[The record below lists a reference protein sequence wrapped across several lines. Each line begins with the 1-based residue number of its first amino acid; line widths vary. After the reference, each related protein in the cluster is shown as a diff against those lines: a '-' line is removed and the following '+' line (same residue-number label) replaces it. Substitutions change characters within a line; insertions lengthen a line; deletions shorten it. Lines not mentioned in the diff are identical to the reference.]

1 MTKLKIFP
9 DMLYRIGGDSFD
21 IIKSLEYTVSKKEYT
36 KIKELSSELNTSINE
51 INNELYVIISA
62 STDKNLQNKLL
73 NLKRDIFNR
82 RDVKSIDPEIQKKIN
97 ASLLEKINLYSGLK
111 DAIKAAEE
119 ILNLSC
125 DNEINELRN
134 KIRELSK
141 NEVLNLG
148 LNLSSHSFSERLSKY
163 AESTEIN
170 KETLKTELS
179 LIKYLTRISTKTSPF
194 SYFTSTGLSTLQ
206 NDKDIEKTSIRG
218 IERTNILRINN
229 YLFKALKE
237 LIFRNPDI
245 KKVLLIHI
253 NPFLEEKNG
262 NFEYIVNRNNI
273 ETIQKLSVSPELQYI
288 VEFLTGQEEITYEEI
303 INSLLDEDSTNEEFT
318 EVSKY
323 IDKLVEF
330 GIIELDYAASGL
342 DPYWY
347 KKLWLYFSRKEFR
360 YKEELVSLLAKL
372 DETVNSFNNLN
383 ADSRK
388 IIIQDIFSLIE
399 STLKKIYIDT
409 VKDGP
414 DLSEDK
420 TEEKIE
426 KDFYKIFDLKAERIF
441 YEDTK
446 TDLNIPFSEN
456 EVHDLIEPYTKLIE
470 LMNNFELFMQ
480 DTDLMKYYFTNKLT
494 KEGSINFLDFYTS
507 FSEELKKPLDL
518 FINAK
523 MKEYNGIPENK
534 NFFKEFLVNYNNEN
548 NYDDYFIEKVEKRN
562 RENNLFLKNIAA
574 KYKSDDISNVPEIN
588 LRISEIEEIYKQS
601 YSPDILIPKESYVS
615 YSAFM
620 QFFKKDGKLKAVLN
634 QVLPGYGKF
643 FSRFLHL
650 FDTNL
655 TKAIISENDKLLKDT
670 DLFAENADASFFN
683 GNIHEPILNY
693 EINAPGSHNQLNNES
708 QINIKRLI
716 LKYDETKEELI
727 LLDSSLGRR
736 IFVLDLGFLN
746 LLFRSQMYIMLDK
759 FSKYKYVSHI
769 WLTEHL
775 KKMYM
780 MENKVSIIPRITL
793 EDKLVLQRKQWF
805 IPKKDFPQVHAKDG
819 TSLFLTLNKWKQQY
833 GIPDEI
839 FVQSSDRT
847 QVNQKNLRANLKS
860 NIDDLK
866 PQYISFNNPF
876 TLNLL
881 VSLINKADKYLTFEE
896 MLPGSSELQLIEENP
911 FVIEHLMQ
919 WNIYE

>member
-9 DMLYRIGGDSFD
+9 NMLYRIGGDSFD
-21 IIKSLEYTVSKKEYT
+21 IIKPLEYTVSREEYN
-36 KIKELSSELNTSINE
+36 KIKELSAQLDTIIDRIND
-51 INNELYVIISA
+51 ELYSLISA
-62 STDKNLQNKLL
+62 SNDKVIQNKLL
-73 NLKRDIFNR
+73 NLKRDIFNK
-82 RDVKSIDPEIQKKIN
+82 RDIKEIDSAVKDKLDTSV
-97 ASLLEKINLYSGLK
+97 LEKINLYSGLK
-111 DAIKAAEE
+111 DKISIAEKS
-119 ILNLSC
+119 LKLSC
-125 DNEINELRN
+125 ENEIHGLRKNLKKLCGNET
-134 KIRELSK
+134 
-141 NEVLNLG
+141 LNLG
-148 LNLSSHSFSERLSKY
+148 LNLSSHSFSERLNKY
-163 AESTEIN
+163 IQLIEIN

-206 NDKDIEKTSIRG
+206 NNKVTEDIDITG
-218 IERTNILRINN
+218 TERINTLRINN

-237 LIFRNPDI
+237 LIFRTPEI

-288 VEFLTGQEEITYEEI
+288 VEFLTGKKEITYEEI
-303 INSLLDEDSTNEEFT
+303 INSLLDEDSTNEEIL
-318 EVSKY
+318 EVSMY

-347 KKLWLYFSRKEFR
+347 KKLWLYFSQKEFK
-360 YKEELVSLLAKL
+360 YKEELVSLLSKL

-383 ADSRK
+383 YQSRE
-388 IIIQDIFSLIE
+388 IIIKDVFSLIE
-399 STLKKIYIDT
+399 NTLKKIYIET
-409 VKDGP
+409 AKAGQE
-414 DLSEDK
+414 LSGEEAD
-420 TEEKIE
+420 EKIE

-446 TDLNIPFSEN
+446 INLDIPFNEN
-456 EVHDLIEPYTKLIE
+456 ELHELIEPLAKLIE
-470 LMNNFELFMQ
+470 LMNNFQLFRQ
-480 DTDLMKYYFTNKLT
+480 DADLMKYYFTNKLG
-494 KEGSINFLDFYTS
+494 KEGKINFLDFYAS
-507 FSEELKKPLDL
+507 YSEELKKPLDL

-523 MKEYNGIPENK
+523 MKEYNGNPENK
-534 NFFKEFLVNYNNEN
+534 NFFKEFLMNYNNEN
-548 NYDDYFIEKVEKRN
+548 NYDDYFLEKIEKRN
-562 RENNLFLKNIAA
+562 SENNLFLKNIGI
-574 KYKSDDISNVPEIN
+574 KYKSDEILNISGIN
-588 LRISEIEEIYKQS
+588 LKISEIEEIYKKS
-601 YSPDILIPKESYVS
+601 YSPNILTQKESNVS
-615 YSAFM
+615 YSAFI

-634 QVLPGYGKF
+634 QMLPGYGKF

-650 FDTNL
+650 FDAKL
-655 TKAIISENDKLLKDT
+655 TESIISENNKLLNDT
-670 DLFAENADASFFN
+670 DLFAENSDASFFN

-693 EINAPGSHNQLNNES
+693 EINAPGSHNQLNTES

-716 LKYDETKEELI
+716 LKYDETNEELI
-727 LLDSSLGRR
+727 LLDDTLDKRV
-736 IFVLDLGFLN
+736 FVLDLGFLN

-780 MENKVSIIPRITL
+780 EENKVSIIPRIII

-805 IPKKDFPQVHAKDG
+805 IPKKDFPQVHTKGGA
-819 TSLFLTLNKWKQQY
+819 SLFLTLNKWRQQY
-833 GIPDEI
+833 DIPDEI

-847 QVNQKNLRANLKS
+847 QANLKNLRANLKS

-896 MLPGSSELQLIEENP
+896 MLPGSSELQLINENP

-919 WNIYE
+919 WNIYG